1 MAVTSTRSISVG
13 ISGEGLNESNVFPAA
28 SNVASPANITYVS
41 LVSGSNTITTTT
53 GMVAATIIPPA
64 GNTNSI
70 TFKGVSGD
78 TGVRLHNTDPS
89 SIGLD
94 STVSSFV
101 LTAGAAITGVRIIW
115 T

>member
-1 MAVTSTRSISVG
+1 MAVTSTRSVTIG
-13 ISGEGLNESNVFPAA
+13 ITGDGLNESNVFPAA
-28 SNVASPANITYVS
+28 SNVASPANISYIN
-41 LVSGSNTITTTT
+41 LASGSNTVTTTT
-53 GMVAATIIPPA
+53 GMVSATIIPPA

-70 TFKGVSGD
+70 TLKGVTGD

-101 LTAGAAITGVRIIW
+101 LTAGASISGVRIVW